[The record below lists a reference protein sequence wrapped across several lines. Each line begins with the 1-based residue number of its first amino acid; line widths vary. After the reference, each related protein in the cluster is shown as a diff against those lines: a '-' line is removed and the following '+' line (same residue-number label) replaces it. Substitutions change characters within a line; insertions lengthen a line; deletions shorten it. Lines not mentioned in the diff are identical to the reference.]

1 MDTVSMASGILAA
14 QAGGLQTQIAAT
26 ILKSNIDA
34 EKSDVLTLLGAA
46 GLGGSSSANVA
57 VGIGGNLDMTA

>member
-46 GLGGSSSANVA
+46 GQGGSSLANVA
-57 VGIGGNLDMTA
+57 AGIGGNLDVTA